1 VWIWL
6 SGKEIALMDQRGS
19 AMDEQHIRQ
28 VVSRFAAEVVE
39 ILTPPR
45 APTFM
50 ATLEFECRRAGAAII
65 GHEPDADGM
74 ALAQHVMLALKI
86 DGDIRLGIRT
96 AFMWYAEKILD
107 DRMEEAA
114 AELRDALMGRVPYD
128 RE

>member
-1 VWIWL
+1 
-6 SGKEIALMDQRGS
+6 
-19 AMDEQHIRQ
+19 MDEQKIRQ
-28 VVSRFAAEVVE
+28 VVARFAVEAVE

-50 ATLEFECRRAGAAII
+50 AALEFECRRASAAII

-74 ALAQHVMLALKI
+74 ALAQHVMLALRI

-96 AFMWYAEKILD
+96 AFMQFASRILD

-114 AELRDALMGRVPYD
+114 ADLHDALMGRVPHG